1 MAILLGKKLIRN
13 SFEINERQNLFN
25 FEIRFSSRDSMLQN
39 YFYLLTIQNVF
50 SNPTLEIG
58 WVFKLVFKVKLRAVI
73 LRIEAHSYG
82 STYHVYTII
91 IFCHLF
97 HSHSPSFLVFSKRGK
112 IHEKFYIFVKF
123 QSIGQNQ

>member
-1 MAILLGKKLIRN
+1 MTLLNFFSTLLGKKLIRN

-39 YFYLLTIQNVF
+39 YFYLLTIQNIF

-73 LRIEAHSYG
+73 LRIEAHSHG
-82 STYHVYTII
+82 SI
-91 IFCHLF
+91 
-97 HSHSPSFLVFSKRGK
+97 
-112 IHEKFYIFVKF
+112 YI
-123 QSIGQNQ
+123 SCLSD